1 MFLTG
6 KKSIPLTLLLLNIT
20 IIPVSSQSP
29 DLSAYI
35 QAKHGYDY
43 NLINGILYYDKHRQ
57 VLNHPFYAGEEF
69 LSGSIVLSGISYGN
83 LRINYDI
90 YTQHLILEYPGI
102 SGGLYRI
109 IVSPELTDSFD
120 LAGDHFEKL
129 TLDEHG
135 PLFYQRISV
144 NELGCYIYREK
155 KMVNRSYQYEFYFT
169 EANQRLFLD
178 YYGKLS
184 PFSNRRNFVSL
195 ISGVPNK
202 EIKKYLRQN
211 GIQISDATPAELEAL
226 LQFISASIQSNI
238 GN

>member
-1 MFLTG
+1 MIHTG
-6 KKSIPLTLLLLNIT
+6 KKSFPVILLLLNT
-20 IIPVSSQSP
+20 SIISLFSQSP
-29 DLSAYI
+29 DLTGYI
-35 QAKHGYDY
+35 HSKHGYDY
-43 NLINGILYYDKHRQ
+43 NLINGILYYDKYKQ

-90 YTQHLILEYPGI
+90 YAQHLILEYPGI

-109 IVSPELTDSFD
+109 IISPELTDSFD
-120 LAGDHFEKL
+120 LDGDHFVKL
-129 TLDEHG
+129 SLDEHG
-135 PLFYQRISV
+135 SLFYQQISV
-144 NELGCYIYREK
+144 HELTCYIYREK

-169 EANQRLFLD
+169 EADQRLFLAND
-178 YYGKLS
+178 GRLS

-202 EIKKYLRQN
+202 EIKKYLRKE

-226 LQFISASIQSNI
+226 LKFISASIQSNI